1 MGPIKNTPLIIFL
14 KIFLLVICFTNIF
27 GLQYQEFKKEQED
40 KVLKNGQVVF

>member
-14 KIFLLVICFTNIF
+14 KMFLLVICFINIF